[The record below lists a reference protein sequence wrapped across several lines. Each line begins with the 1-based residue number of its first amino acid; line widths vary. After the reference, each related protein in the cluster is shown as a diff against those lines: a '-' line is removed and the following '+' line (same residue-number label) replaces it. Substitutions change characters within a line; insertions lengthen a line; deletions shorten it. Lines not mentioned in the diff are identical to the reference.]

1 MVSILVPNY
10 QREAVLEK
18 LNAIAI
24 DENENINDYVS
35 SFIKEA
41 MRQGSIEGIKQI
53 GELIAT
59 FL

>member
-1 MVSILVPNY
+1 MISLLLDSSNI
-10 QREAVLEK
+10 K
-18 LNAIAI
+18 LGVAIAI
-24 DENENINDYVS
+24 DDNENINDYVS

-41 MRQGSIEGIKQI
+41 MIQGSIEGIKQI